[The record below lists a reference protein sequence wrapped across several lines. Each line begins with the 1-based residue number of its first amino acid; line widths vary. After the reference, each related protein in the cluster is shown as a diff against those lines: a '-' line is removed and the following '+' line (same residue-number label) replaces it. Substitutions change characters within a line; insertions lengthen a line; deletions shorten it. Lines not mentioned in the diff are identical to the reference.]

1 MNAENY
7 ASVVHCKK
15 CNAEIVWLKTKTG
28 KAMPVNAASVTEEDM
43 EIVPVLFDHTR
54 HISHFSDCPF
64 AAQFRKSGSKA
75 SQEHRA
81 PQ

>member
-1 MNAENY
+1 MNI
-7 ASVVHCKK
+7 VHCSK

-28 KAMPVNAASVTEEDM
+28 KAMPVNAVSVKEEDVK
-43 EIVPVLFDHTR
+43 IVPGLFDHTR

-64 AAQFRKSGSKA
+64 AAQFRKCGTKV